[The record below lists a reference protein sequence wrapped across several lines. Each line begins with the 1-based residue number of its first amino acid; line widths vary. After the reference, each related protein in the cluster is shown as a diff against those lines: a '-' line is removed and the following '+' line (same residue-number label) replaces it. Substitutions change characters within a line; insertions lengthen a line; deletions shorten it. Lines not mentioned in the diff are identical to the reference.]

1 MIKPEQC
8 RRKGLKMNEV
18 IKTIKE
24 RRGVKSY
31 LDKPVPKEL
40 LDEIIEAGL
49 WAPSGRNSQA
59 TIILAV
65 TDKEIMKKIEAVNST
80 FMPEPKPDPFYG
92 APMVLIVLGNKANP
106 NFVYEGSI
114 VMQNMMLA
122 AKSLGLGSR
131 WIHRAKQ
138 TFELPEWKE
147 FLKKLGIEGDY
158 EGIGNM
164 ILGYPAEEPE
174 AAPRN
179 EGRVYFV

>member
-1 MIKPEQC
+1 
-8 RRKGLKMNEV
+8 MNEV
-18 IKTIKE
+18 IKAIKE

-40 LDEIIEAGL
+40 LDQIIEAGL
-49 WAPSGRNSQA
+49 WAPSGRNSQSS
-59 TIILAV
+59 IIVAI
-65 TDKEIMKKIEAVNST
+65 TEPEIIQKLRADNAS
-80 FMPEPKPDPFYG
+80 FMPEPSPDPFYG
-92 APMVLIVLGNKANP
+92 AQTVVVVLGNKANP
-106 NFVYEGSI
+106 NYIYEGPI

-138 TFELPEWKE
+138 TFELPQWKE
-147 FLKKLGIEGDY
+147 FLKGLGVSGDF

-174 AAPRN
+174 AAQRN
-179 EGRVYFV
+179 EGRVFFA